1 MTAGEQA
8 RTAPNAWAGLTGC
21 LRAVFVTL
29 AADRGAS
36 DLTTTRLPD
45 VEVLRAVHAHHRRTA
60 DILLGRARDQGVVR
74 PDATTEDLLSALAA
88 LGRAVPPLGAAA
100 TPDAWHLPKEPP

>member
-8 RTAPNAWAGLTGC
+8 RTAPDAWARLTGC

-36 DLTTTRLPD
+36 DLMTTRLPD
-45 VEVLRAVHAHHRRTA
+45 VEVLRAVRAHHRRTA

-74 PDATTEDLLSALAA
+74 PDATAEDLLSA

-100 TPDAWHLPKEPP
+100 TPDAWHLPKKPP